1 MVVVNKE
8 EKKTHSSLS
17 SQSKATNFHNN
28 NNKIFHSRV
37 FIFSALSLIPISY
50 LVFQVLQQNPS
61 FLSATTTRLFTSTSK
76 EQTPEMATSNEVDWK
91 NAKTIYEFSAKDIDG
106 NQLDLNKFK
115 LVTINTILEMR
126 FLY

>member
-28 NNKIFHSRV
+28 NKIFRSRV

-115 LVTINTILEMR
+115 LVSVNSVLEM
-126 FLY
+126 

>member
-1 MVVVNKE
+1 MVVVKE

-17 SQSKATNFHNN
+17 SQSKATNFHN
-28 NNKIFHSRV
+28 KIFHSRI
-37 FIFSALSLIPISY
+37 FILSALSLIPISY

-61 FLSATTTRLFTSTSK
+61 FLSATTRLFTTTSK
-76 EQTPEMATSNEVDWK
+76 EQTPEMASSNEVDWK

-115 LVTINTILEMR
+115 LVSIRTL
-126 FLY
+126 L

>member
-1 MVVVNKE
+1 MVVVKE

-17 SQSKATNFHNN
+17 SQSKATNFHN
-28 NNKIFHSRV
+28 KIFNSRI
-37 FIFSALSLIPISY
+37 FILSALFLIPISY

-61 FLSATTTRLFTSTSK
+61 FLSATTRLFTTTSK
-76 EQTPEMATSNEVDWK
+76 EQTPEMASSNEVDWK

-115 LVTINTILEMR
+115 LVSIQTL
-126 FLY
+126 L

>member
-17 SQSKATNFHNN
+17 SQSKATKNFH